1 MFRSIWN
8 SSATELKPKLSNT
21 LALLQT
27 SVSSKHF
34 FNKIT
39 WVFWQYLISFSPLS
53 DIISNAKHSFFC
65 YMLLDLLL
73 MELIH
78 GRGLF
83 SGFYGVIQLNFGL
96 CVTKHFF
103 VHNSNSQW
111 HIYWSKCI
119 HPISKKW
126 VFLIENIYQKYI
138 LSLLWSELF

>member
-1 MFRSIWN
+1 MFRTSWN

-34 FNKIT
+34 LNKIT
-39 WVFWQYLISFSPLS
+39 WVFWQYCICFPPLLS

-73 MELIH
+73 MGLIH

-83 SGFYGVIQLNFGL
+83 SGFYGVMQLNFGL

-111 HIYWSKCI
+111 HIYWSKYI
-119 HPISKKW
+119 QPISKKW
-126 VFLIENIYQKYI
+126 VLLIENINQKYI
-138 LSLLWSELF
+138 RSLL